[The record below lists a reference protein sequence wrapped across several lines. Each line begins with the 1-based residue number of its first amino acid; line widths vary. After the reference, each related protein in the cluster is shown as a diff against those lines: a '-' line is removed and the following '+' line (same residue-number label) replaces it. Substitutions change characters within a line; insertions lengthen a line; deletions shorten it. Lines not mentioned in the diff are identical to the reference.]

1 MLTRQLRRGS
11 SATPQSGE
19 NRPVVGLAELP
30 DAVLSNPGGEVGAET
45 SRIPPP
51 PLPSSLRSTVYGVL
65 VGASPPASGFVL
77 LDKPGAEDKGCTVH
91 S

>member
-30 DAVLSNPGGEVGAET
+30 DAVLSNPGGEVGG
-45 SRIPPP
+45 RNKPDQPPP
-51 PLPSSLRSTVYGVL
+51 SPLLYGLRSTV
-65 VGASPPASGFVL
+65 
-77 LDKPGAEDKGCTVH
+77 C
-91 S
+91 